1 MSGVSLMKSGNSLY
15 FVAILTPKVSISLT
29 HSSLFNVH
37 SKHGNVSSITQAEH
51 ASSPM
56 FYAELA

>member
-1 MSGVSLMKSGNSLY
+1 MKSGNSLY
-15 FVAILTPKVSISLT
+15 FVAILTPEVSVSLA
-29 HSSLFNVH
+29 HSSLFDVH
-37 SKHGNVSSITQAEH
+37 SLPSNVSSITQAEH